1 MNRRQILVIVE
12 SPSKCKKI
20 EEFLGP
26 MYRVM
31 ACNGQ
36 VRTIAHI
43 NDVNLNTW
51 EPNYTLVPEHRTAI
65 QRLISAAKQAEE
77 VVVGTDADSMGE
89 NIGWHCCVVLGLD
102 PARTKRIKFSEISK
116 GAISAAIAAPTTIDM
131 RVVMAQQARQIID
144 IVIGYTISPLLWA
157 RFPHE
162 RDGLSAGRCQTPAL
176 RIVND
181 NHRLFTEIRQ
191 PTLHY
196 VVSGSFAFPH
206 PEYPEKGL
214 PLAFDLDD
222 AAGMDDPARFLDE
235 SRHWGHIFSRD
246 ASKPATIAPPLPLT
260 TSALLQLASTEL
272 QSSPKDTMKS
282 AQMLY
287 EGGHITYM
295 RTEGTTYSDEFLHK
309 ACVHCVQSPPL
320 HTEAHEA
327 IRPTDLS
334 VKEAG
339 TTTKDRNIYALIRQR
354 CIESLGDPAE
364 VTNMAVY
371 LSAPDGRRYRAT
383 KQRVDVAGWMRASAS
398 SDAGFVSNT
407 RVFNFLEHQ
416 IEVGTVVP
424 YVRIT
429 ARQTPLHRP
438 LHLTEAGLVE
448 QLDKRGIG
456 RPSTFAS
463 LTNKI
468 VERNYV
474 ARQDIQ
480 GQEVEC
486 TDLSLECDHVT
497 QLTHRRVMGS
507 ERRKLVITPLGIQIA
522 SFLEQRFASLF
533 DYEYTKHME
542 QELDRIERGQVDCST
557 VCSSF
562 YAELQTSVADDDVGE
577 IVVETRSH
585 AVSHR
590 GRLVGRWLDQD
601 LYLCRGK
608 YGLMAAWGDQTMS
621 LKCFGNRPIENIS
634 YDDVVDVL
642 NTGTNL
648 RELSPHLSIRQ
659 GKYGPYIYFKTPKM
673 RKPQFYQLREFKD
686 MHLTCDA
693 VILTRWIL
701 ETYGVA

>member
-1 MNRRQILVIVE
+1 
-12 SPSKCKKI
+12 
-20 EEFLGP
+20 
-26 MYRVM
+26 
-31 ACNGQ
+31 
-36 VRTIAHI
+36 
-43 NDVNLNTW
+43 
-51 EPNYTLVPEHRTAI
+51 
-65 QRLISAAKQAEE
+65 
-77 VVVGTDADSMGE
+77 
-89 NIGWHCCVVLGLD
+89 
-102 PARTKRIKFSEISK
+102 
-116 GAISAAIAAPTTIDM
+116 
-131 RVVMAQQARQIID
+131 
-144 IVIGYTISPLLWA
+144 
-157 RFPHE
+157 
-162 RDGLSAGRCQTPAL
+162 
-176 RIVND
+176 
-181 NHRLFTEIRQ
+181 
-191 PTLHY
+191 
-196 VVSGSFAFPH
+196 
-206 PEYPEKGL
+206 
-214 PLAFDLDD
+214 
-222 AAGMDDPARFLDE
+222 
-235 SRHWGHIFSRD
+235 
-246 ASKPATIAPPLPLT
+246 
-260 TSALLQLASTEL
+260 
-272 QSSPKDTMKS
+272 
-282 AQMLY
+282 
-287 EGGHITYM
+287 
-295 RTEGTTYSDEFLHK
+295 
-309 ACVHCVQSPPL
+309 
-320 HTEAHEA
+320 
-327 IRPTDLS
+327 
-334 VKEAG
+334 
-339 TTTKDRNIYALIRQR
+339 
-354 CIESLGDPAE
+354 
-364 VTNMAVY
+364 
-371 LSAPDGRRYRAT
+371 
-383 KQRVDVAGWMRASAS
+383 
-398 SDAGFVSNT
+398 
-407 RVFNFLEHQ
+407 
-416 IEVGTVVP
+416 
-424 YVRIT
+424 
-429 ARQTPLHRP
+429 
-438 LHLTEAGLVE
+438 VE